1 MLLYHYFDKTIGP
14 FVNLSDISID
24 NAKAVLDRI
33 TMGNTDQK
41 DMWRLIYGAMKRLI
55 NTNN

>member
-1 MLLYHYFDKTIGP
+1 MLLYHYFDKTIGL
-14 FVNLSDISID
+14 FVNLSDIPID

-33 TMGNTDQK
+33 TMENTDQK
-41 DMWRLIYGAMKRLI
+41 DMWRLTYGAMKRLI